1 VKELPPNRS
10 TDPQQRLGEGTV
22 IETVLVNRLEGTFAG
37 PVDCLVTTPI
47 YSHDRQAILIPA
59 GARVL
64 GASTPVQAWGESR
77 LAVSFHRLVLPD
89 GRTVSLDHFK
99 GLDQIGETGLTDEVN
114 RHYLQVFGASVAI
127 GALSG
132 LAQYG
137 SSGGLGATT
146 FADQYRQT
154 AGASLAAS
162 TGRVLDRY
170 LNVLPTITIR
180 EGYRIKVYL
189 TNDLELPV
197 YAPTAVGGIQ

>member
-1 VKELPPNRS
+1 MGRRFDAGDLADKTGDRLRRYFGGFGDGWFPGQAVCRGKSRAGRELR
-10 TDPQQRLGEGTV
+10 
-22 IETVLVNRLEGTFAG
+22 
-37 PVDCLVTTPI
+37 
-47 YSHDRQAILIPA
+47 
-59 GARVL
+59 
-64 GASTPVQAWGESR
+64 
-77 LAVSFHRLVLPD
+77 
-89 GRTVSLDHFK
+89 SLDHFK

-154 AGASLAAS
+154 AGASLAGS
-162 TGRVLDRY
+162 SGRVLDRY

-189 TNDLELPV
+189 TNDLELPA
-197 YAPTAVGGIQ
+197 YHMPETQDRSLLAQSTGRIP